1 MAHVTHTLGFPRIGV
16 KRELKHALE
25 RYWAGKCSRQEL
37 LESGRALRE
46 RHWQWQQEA
55 GIDLLPVGD
64 FAWYDQV
71 LGTSLLFGNVPP
83 RHRTAD
89 GCIDLDTLFRI
100 ARGRA
105 PSGHGAPASEMS
117 KWFNTNYHYLVPE
130 FTQNQTFTIAWEQ
143 LFEEVAEAQAL
154 GH

>member
-55 GIDLLPVGD
+55 GLDLLPVGD

-71 LGTSLLFGNVPP
+71 LGTSLLLGNVPP
-83 RHRTAD
+83 RHRNQD
-89 GCIDLDTLFRI
+89 GTVDLDTLFRI
-100 ARGRA
+100 APRLLFLVILISSDFVDERNNPRGTTMVHPLPR
-105 PSGHGAPASEMS
+105 PSPG
-117 KWFNTNYHYLVPE
+117 LRDR
-130 FTQNQTFTIAWEQ
+130 
-143 LFEEVAEAQAL
+143 LR
-154 GH
+154 